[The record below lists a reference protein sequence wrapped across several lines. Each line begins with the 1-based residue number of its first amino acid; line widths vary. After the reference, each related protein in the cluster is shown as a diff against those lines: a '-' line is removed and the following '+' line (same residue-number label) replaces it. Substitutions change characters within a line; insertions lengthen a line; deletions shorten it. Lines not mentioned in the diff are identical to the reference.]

1 MLQVKTTDKVYIDGP
16 RCSKTL
22 ADVLL
27 ERFERVSQVNHF
39 YILGSIEA
47 VLIQYSW
54 VLEFPHSNVYSTIG
68 LGNFLIVYF

>member
-27 ERFERVSQVNHF
+27 ERFERVSQVSLLYFRINRSRVSP
-39 YILGSIEA
+39 LNC
-47 VLIQYSW
+47 LQYDW
-54 VLEFPHSNVYSTIG
+54 AWEFPDCILLVLDDTKYEG
-68 LGNFLIVYF
+68 